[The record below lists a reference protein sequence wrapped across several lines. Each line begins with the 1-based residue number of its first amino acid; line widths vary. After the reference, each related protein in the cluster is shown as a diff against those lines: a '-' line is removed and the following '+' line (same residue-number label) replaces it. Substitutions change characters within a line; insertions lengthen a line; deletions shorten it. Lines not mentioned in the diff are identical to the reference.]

1 MSAVVQGLVST
12 RDCAWSGGYSAFLIC
27 CAAHTTING
36 FVLEDQPAQL
46 QKSKNKKER
55 KNILIFSQ
63 DFVVPSHPAEFGC
76 RKNYSLKVKKAIMK
90 ISWKRMILD

>member
-46 QKSKNKKER
+46 RKNKNKKER
-55 KNILIFSQ
+55 KTFLIFSQ
-63 DFVVPSHPAEFGC
+63 HFNHPAEFWC
-76 RKNYSLKVKKAIMK
+76 RKMYSSRVKKAMMK
-90 ISWKRMILD
+90 ISWKGMILD

>member
-36 FVLEDQPAQL
+36 FVLEDQLAQL
-46 QKSKNKKER
+46 RKSKNKKER
-55 KNILIFSQ
+55 KFFLIFSQ
-63 DFVVPSHPAEFGC
+63 TLLFLV
-76 RKNYSLKVKKAIMK
+76 
-90 ISWKRMILD
+90 ILLNSDVERVFIESEKGDNENK